1 MEFDLEIHGRSR
13 QVSVMR
19 EGERLVV
26 LVDGRRWVVDSA
38 RVDPNTLSLLVQ
50 DGDRRRSYEVAVASS
65 RAGGELR
72 VHVGSAAVTVGVDGR
87 RGIRRK
93 DDDVPT
99 QAGPLEVRASMP
111 GRVVTIL
118 VKRGDVVRAGQ
129 GVVVIEAMKMEN
141 ELRAAR
147 GGTVVEVRALEA
159 ASVEAGALLVVI
171 E

>member
-1 MEFDLEIHGRSR
+1 MPFNLEIHGRFR
-13 QVSVMR
+13 QVSVTR
-19 EGERLVV
+19 DGERLVV

-38 RVDPNTLSLLVQ
+38 RVDPHVLSLLVQ
-50 DGDRRRSYEVAVASS
+50 DGDRRRSYEVAVAPS

-87 RGIRRK
+87 RGIGRK
-93 DDDVPT
+93 DDDGPT
-99 QAGPLEVRASMP
+99 QTGPVEVRASMP
-111 GRVVTIL
+111 GRVVRVL
-118 VKRGDVVRAGQ
+118 VKRGDVVNAGQ
-129 GVVVIEAMKMEN
+129 GLVVIEAMKMEN

-147 GGTVVEVRALEA
+147 GGQVVEVRALEA